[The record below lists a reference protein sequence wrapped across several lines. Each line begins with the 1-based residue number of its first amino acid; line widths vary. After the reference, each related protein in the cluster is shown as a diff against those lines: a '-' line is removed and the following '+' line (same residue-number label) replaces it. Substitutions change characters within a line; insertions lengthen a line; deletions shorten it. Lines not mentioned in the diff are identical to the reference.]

1 MQKIRKQKHNL
12 IYIYMHIYEVSFI
25 YLVFSLLIP
34 ILKNIF
40 ESKKKKKKNK
50 NKRTKIFF
58 FANYVYVMVMVLE
71 RQREF

>member
-34 ILKNIF
+34 IFKNIF
-40 ESKKKKKKNK
+40 ESKKKGEQEN
-50 NKRTKIFF
+50 
-58 FANYVYVMVMVLE
+58 
-71 RQREF
+71 